1 MDYFLNATNK
11 INEYRELVTAIREGT
26 PCGVTGI
33 SAIHKSLFLASLLE
47 LKKNILVIVEDESNA
62 VKICDDINTFC
73 GSEKSAVFPVKDL
86 QLLSDMTASEE
97 YNQKRLDALAKLCEK
112 KVQIIVASAEAVMQ
126 MTVEKSVFVNKKTKI
141 QTVH

>member
-62 VKICDDINTFC
+62 VKMCDDINTFC
-73 GSEKSAVFPVKDL
+73 GSEKSAVFQQRYDSLKSCLMMSGKYREVP
-86 QLLSDMTASEE
+86 
-97 YNQKRLDALAKLCEK
+97 
-112 KVQIIVASAEAVMQ
+112 AV
-126 MTVEKSVFVNKKTKI
+126 E
-141 QTVH
+141 